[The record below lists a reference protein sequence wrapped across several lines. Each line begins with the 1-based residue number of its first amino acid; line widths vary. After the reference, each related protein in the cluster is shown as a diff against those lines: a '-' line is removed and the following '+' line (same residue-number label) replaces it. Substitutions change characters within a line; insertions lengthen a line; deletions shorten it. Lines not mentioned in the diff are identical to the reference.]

1 MMSKE
6 PRKTIGRQLNSQA
19 SIVEGTDVERSQ
31 IFTLKN
37 GRKVTFKFIRVPSS
51 EVEATT
57 FVNQE
62 TNGRDQL
69 ALTKESLKSIIKTIK
84 FQQFFACIGVQK
96 GERIEILDGS
106 RRRASA
112 IIVHTGLDVMV
123 TNEHLSAEEARQL
136 AKDIQTAKEHNLRE
150 IGLRLLG
157 LKESGLNQKDI
168 AETEGMSQAKVT
180 RAMQAAAVPQELILL
195 FPVQS
200 ELSFSDYKSL
210 LEISENLSIKDISSQ
225 QLVESLSEELD
236 VIISDDHNPDDEQK
250 ARILKLISKASHTL
264 ISKPPKD
271 RSVVSS
277 LWSFDEKDKFA
288 RKRIKG
294 RTLTYE
300 FNRMPKELQDELD
313 KAIAEVLNR
322 NLSQ

>member
-1 MMSKE
+1 MSRE

-51 EVEATT
+51 EVETTT
-57 FVNQE
+57 FVNQD

-236 VIISDDHNPDDEQK
+236 VIISDDRNADDEQK
-250 ARILKLISKASHTL
+250 ARILKLISKASNTL

-271 RSVVSS
+271 RSIVSS

-313 KAIAEVLNR
+313 KAIDEVLNR